1 MDSVNFDQIRISKVH
16 NFKVN
21 KGKYCFINYPNKL
34 IVDVSGTIAFDVDYS
49 YNRPNIFININKETL
64 DFVNDIKTS
73 LVKNVHMSVKDIF
86 GTYKTIETLT
96 DCYCNP
102 HKITQINTVY
112 TDLLKMKINCETTEN
127 LSKGTKVNVSV
138 HISGMWF
145 GESSYGPYFNIIAIN
160 AVEVPKKEFMFLD
173 DSDDE
178 SSYVKVI

>member
-1 MDSVNFDQIRISKVH
+1 MENILFDQIRISKIH

-21 KGKYCFINYPNKL
+21 KGKYCFVNYPNKL
-34 IVDVSGTIAFDVDYS
+34 IVDISGTIAFDVDYS
-49 YNRPNIFININKETL
+49 YNRPNIFININKDTL
-64 DFVNDIKTS
+64 DFVNDVKTS

-102 HKITQINTVY
+102 HKITQVNTVY
-112 TDLLKMKINCETTEN
+112 TDLLKMKINCEGES
-127 LSKGTKVNVSV
+127 LLKGTKVNLSV

-145 GESSYGPYFNIIAIN
+145 SESSYGPYFNVIGIDVIN
-160 AVEVPKKEFMFLD
+160 VPKKEFIFLD

-178 SSYVKVI
+178 SSYVKVS

>member
-1 MDSVNFDQIRISKVH
+1 MQGHRWKFLQIP
-16 NFKVN
+16 
-21 KGKYCFINYPNKL
+21 YPSIL
-34 IVDVSGTIAFDVDYS
+34 LPRAS
-49 YNRPNIFININKETL
+49 PC
-64 DFVNDIKTS
+64 
-73 LVKNVHMSVKDIF
+73 
-86 GTYKTIETLT
+86 YKTIETLT

-127 LSKGTKVNVSV
+127 LSKGTKVNLSV

-160 AVEVPKKEFMFLD
+160 VIEVPKKEFMFLD